1 MNLAEK
7 PVDQVGHKQKAKSNK
22 ENQNSNYRSERVQN
36 ESHQSYDA
44 DFLNES
50 SILKRKQNLKSID
63 LDTLYLI

>member
-7 PVDQVGHKQKAKSNK
+7 PTDQVGHKQTSKSNK
-22 ENQNSNYRSERVQN
+22 ENQNSNFRSERVQN
-36 ESHQSYDA
+36 QSHQSNDA

-50 SILKRKQNLKSID
+50 VILKRKHDLKSID